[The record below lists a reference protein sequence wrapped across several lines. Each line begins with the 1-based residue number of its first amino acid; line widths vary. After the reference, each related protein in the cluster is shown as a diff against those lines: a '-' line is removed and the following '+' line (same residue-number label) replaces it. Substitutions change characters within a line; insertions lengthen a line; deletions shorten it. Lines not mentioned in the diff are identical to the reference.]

1 MMGRATGNRQQATG
15 GGSWEHLCATVPS
28 AALEALRRLW
38 AAGYEAY
45 LVGGCVR
52 DALLGREPG
61 DWDIATAAL
70 PEQVKAVFAGE
81 RVIETGLKHGTV
93 TVLLGRTDCHD
104 QCEHW
109 SRKDKNL
116 TSLSLEITTFR
127 TEAGY
132 ADHRHP
138 DAVAFTSSL
147 EEDLAR
153 RDFTINAMAWAPVET
168 PLIRHRACGG
178 RPMPPSPQGEGSA
191 WSPET
196 GLIDPFG
203 GRADLET
210 GVIRCVGDPA
220 RRFDEDALR
229 ILRALRFSAQLR
241 FSVEA
246 DTAAAALALRQ
257 TLELVS
263 RERVAAELTK
273 LLCGPDARRVL
284 TEHWPILAVVL
295 PELDPMAGLD
305 QRSKYHCYD
314 VLTHSAAAV
323 EAVPPEKLLRWAAL
337 LHDAGKPACLR
348 IDEAGGG
355 HFYGH
360 AKVSAELARTVLT
373 RLRFDKDTVRRVAAL
388 VELHDYPID
397 PPEGSPERAI
407 RKLIGKLGEEDFFRL
422 LALKRADALA
432 HHPDYRGRTAACDR
446 LEALAR
452 ELLSQPPCFTVK
464 DLAIDGNDLLA
475 LGIPRGPELGRTLNA
490 LLEAVL
496 DGRAPNEREALLG
509 EVGGKK

>member
-15 GGSWEHLCATVPS
+15 DGSWEHLCATVPS

-153 RDFTINAMAWAPVET
+153 RDFTINAMAWDPE
-168 PLIRHRACGG
+168 
-178 RPMPPSPQGEGSA
+178 EG
-191 WSPET
+191 
-196 GLIDPFG
+196 IVDPFG
-203 GRADLET
+203 GRADLEA

-284 TEHWPILAVVL
+284 TEHWPILAVLL

-373 RLRFDKDTVRRVAAL
+373 RLRFDKDTVRRIAAL

-509 EVGGKK
+509 EVGRKKVSIQ

>member
-1 MMGRATGNRQQATG
+1 MGRATGNRQQATG
-15 GGSWEHLCATVPS
+15 DGSWEHLCATVPS

-153 RDFTINAMAWAPVET
+153 RDFTINAMAWDPE
-168 PLIRHRACGG
+168 
-178 RPMPPSPQGEGSA
+178 EG
-191 WSPET
+191 
-196 GLIDPFG
+196 IVDPFG
-203 GRADLET
+203 GRADLEA

-284 TEHWPILAVVL
+284 TEHWPILAVLL

-373 RLRFDKDTVRRVAAL
+373 RLRFDKDTVRRIAAL

-509 EVGGKK
+509 EVGRKKVSIQ